1 MNGKFLLYSCA
12 SALLAAGLGFGV
24 TQLAALPVLAVIVS
38 ALVAAFGAFAAGRA
52 LAGGALRQAG
62 EAVCA
67 VTANPSRSLNN
78 TDPSLAPLFASLEDL
93 RQAFKNDREY
103 KDGILRGLPMP
114 YLLVD
119 TNERALSTNRAC
131 LNMLEIDDSIESCLG
146 KTLAHLFY
154 NDPTRK
160 TAVGK
165 SMATGE
171 CFKNLE
177 VTIGGHKGGK
187 VNVLANVFPIYN
199 AEGACI
205 GGMCVY
211 VDMTALNEAQR
222 QITEKNQRMAEVA
235 QALEE
240 TMDELAQIVVAL
252 TGSIRQSDKNAA
264 IAAGQ
269 LKEAASS
276 MGHMNARVQEVA
288 GNADKAAE
296 ASGHTMSK
304 ATTGAEVVQNA
315 LHGIENVHR
324 VTLELRTDMATL
336 ESHARAIT
344 EIMNVISDI
353 ADQTNL
359 LALNAA
365 IEAARAGEAGR
376 GFAVVADEVRKLAE
390 KTMASTTDVGR
401 AIEAIQQ
408 SAAKSMS
415 SMDNAVQQV
424 EQATDYAKQ
433 SGEALDA
440 IVGTVE
446 NTVGQVKAIAAASE
460 EQSAASEQ
468 ITHTIDQ
475 VNHMVAD
482 TSQSMGQASMETDKL
497 QELTDKLEDLTAQL
511 KV

>member
-1 MNGKFLLYSCA
+1 VNGKFLLYSCA
-12 SALLAAGLGFGV
+12 SALLAAGIGFGV
-24 TQLAALPVLAVIVS
+24 TQLAGLPVLAVIVS

-67 VTANPSRSLNN
+67 VAANPSRSLSN
-78 TDPSLAPLFASLEDL
+78 TDPSLAPLFTSLEDL

-222 QITEKNQRMAEVA
+222 QITEKNQRM
-235 QALEE
+235 
-240 TMDELAQIVVAL
+240 
-252 TGSIRQSDKNAA
+252 GRSG
-264 IAAGQ
+264 AG
-269 LKEAASS
+269 
-276 MGHMNARVQEVA
+276 
-288 GNADKAAE
+288 
-296 ASGHTMSK
+296 
-304 ATTGAEVVQNA
+304 
-315 LHGIENVHR
+315 
-324 VTLELRTDMATL
+324 
-336 ESHARAIT
+336 
-344 EIMNVISDI
+344 
-353 ADQTNL
+353 
-359 LALNAA
+359 
-365 IEAARAGEAGR
+365 AGR
-376 GFAVVADEVRKLAE
+376 
-390 KTMASTTDVGR
+390 
-401 AIEAIQQ
+401 
-408 SAAKSMS
+408 
-415 SMDNAVQQV
+415 
-424 EQATDYAKQ
+424 
-433 SGEALDA
+433 
-440 IVGTVE
+440 
-446 NTVGQVKAIAAASE
+446 
-460 EQSAASEQ
+460 
-468 ITHTIDQ
+468 
-475 VNHMVAD
+475 NH
-482 TSQSMGQASMETDKL
+482 G
-497 QELTDKLEDLTAQL
+497 
-511 KV
+511 

>member
-1 MNGKFLLYSCA
+1 MNGKFLLFSCA
-12 SALLAAGLGFGV
+12 SALLAVGLGFGV
-24 TQLAALPVLAVIVS
+24 AQLTGVPLAGLAAS
-38 ALVAAFGAFAAGRA
+38 AFVAALGAFAAGRA
-52 LAGGALRQAG
+52 LAGGAVRQAA

-67 VTANPSRSLNN
+67 IQANPGRSLNN
-78 TDPSLAPLFASLEDL
+78 TDQSLEPLFASLEDL
-93 RQAFKNDREY
+93 RQVFKNDKEY
-103 KDGILRGLPMP
+103 KEGILRGLPMP

-119 TNERALSTNRAC
+119 TKERALSTNRAC
-131 LNMLEIDDSIESCLG
+131 LGMLEIDDSVESCLG
-146 KTLAHLFY
+146 KTLADLFY

-165 SMATGE
+165 SMSTGE

-199 AEGACI
+199 SEKVCI

-235 QALEE
+235 QALEQ
-240 TMDELAQIVVAL
+240 TMDEHAKIVEAL

-269 LKEAASS
+269 LGEAASA

-288 GNADKAAE
+288 GSAEKAAE
-296 ASGHTMSK
+296 ASAHTMTK

-324 VTLELRTDMATL
+324 VSLDLRKDMAQL

-408 SAAKSMS
+408 SAGKSMA
-415 SMDNAVQQV
+415 SMDNAAQQV

-446 NTVGQVKAIAAASE
+446 NTVGQVKAIASASD

-468 ITHTIDQ
+468 INRTIDQ

-482 TSQSMGQASMETDKL
+482 TARSMGQASMETDKL
-497 QELTDKLEDLTAQL
+497 QELTEKLEELTAQL